1 MNINKMRTP
10 WANPRVIGVILL
22 VFIFGMACGAL
33 TMRLKSRQSSS
44 RAAMARLENK
54 KNVLASFKKE
64 LDLTPQQE
72 EKMEIVLDDFMK
84 YIHDLQV
91 QMDEIR
97 SHGRDQILKIL
108 NDEQKKKFE
117 TVLANSR

>member
-1 MNINKMRTP
+1 MNTNKMRSP

-33 TMRLKSRQSSS
+33 TMRLKSRQSAS

>member
-1 MNINKMRTP
+1 
-10 WANPRVIGVILL
+10 
-22 VFIFGMACGAL
+22 
-33 TMRLKSRQSSS
+33 
-44 RAAMARLENK
+44 
-54 KNVLASFKKE
+54 
-64 LDLTPQQE
+64 
-72 EKMEIVLDDFMK
+72 MEIVLDDFMK

-108 NDEQKKKFE
+108 DDEQKKKFE

>member
-1 MNINKMRTP
+1 
-10 WANPRVIGVILL
+10 
-22 VFIFGMACGAL
+22 FGMACGAL

-64 LDLTPQQE
+64 LNLTPQQE

-108 NDEQKKKFE
+108 DDEQKKKFE